1 MTATRKGAWPMATV
15 AGNVFVRPLIT
26 DTVSLPPLAT

>member
-1 MTATRKGAWPMATV
+1 MATV